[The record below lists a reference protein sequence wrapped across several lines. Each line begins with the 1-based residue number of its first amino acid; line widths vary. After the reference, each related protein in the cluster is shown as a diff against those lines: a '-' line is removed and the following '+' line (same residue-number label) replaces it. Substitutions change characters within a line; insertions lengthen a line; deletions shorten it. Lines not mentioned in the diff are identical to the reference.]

1 MICIVL
7 HSMLMTYYTLIVEI
21 NRIAVIETWS
31 NTTLTFK
38 NKLKVVFVVLS
49 LSAENTVYHRE
60 PKVC

>member
-1 MICIVL
+1 
-7 HSMLMTYYTLIVEI
+7 MTYYTLIVEI